1 MYLVPVVEPSYTSTI
16 TKNQNISM
24 FTVPCDPSGEDDAVG
39 RYVQAFSAGMAQ
51 VAPWNEARD
60 PAASS
65 TNNNDLHDMRRV
77 RKPIA
82 MVCWPGNIDVYEIK
96 PVQ

>member
-1 MYLVPVVEPSYTSTI
+1 M

-51 VAPWNEARD
+51 VTPWQEAHD
-60 PAASS
+60 PVASS
-65 TNNNDLHDMRRV
+65 TDNNNLDDVQGV